1 MGLVGPN
8 RAHRFSDKLQRFI
21 SLKNKAKETVF
32 TPRQLE
38 TNGIAVRQDGRRR
51 SAFDLLGQADLE
63 MEKVSSFLPAEL
75 MSDRA
80 MLDLVRND
88 ALYAQFTDRQQRDT
102 ADLRRHENWALPDEL
117 DYSDVKGLSRELQIK
132 LSALRP
138 ATLAQAAAIEGMT
151 PAALTLLIATLR
163 NAQDAVS

>member
-1 MGLVGPN
+1 
-8 RAHRFSDKLQRFI
+8 
-21 SLKNKAKETVF
+21 
-32 TPRQLE
+32 
-38 TNGIAVRQDGRRR
+38 
-51 SAFDLLGQADLE
+51 

-75 MSDRA
+75 TSDRA
-80 MLDLVRND
+80 TLDLVRND
-88 ALYAQFTDRQQRDT
+88 ALYAQFTDRQQRDA
-102 ADLRRHENWALPDEL
+102 ADLRRHENWVLPDEL

-163 NAQDAVS
+163 NVQDAVA